1 MTKSPLFKTF
11 KVKNLE
17 LVNRIVMA
25 PMTRAFS
32 PDGIPG
38 DNVADYYAR
47 RAGADVGLIV
57 TEGTTIDR
65 PGASDNPDYP
75 NFHTPEA
82 LKGWQKVVN
91 KVHDEGGK
99 IAPQLWHVGFTRKP
113 GTGPNPDAHSD
124 SPSGVTHTG
133 KQFLPEPSE
142 NDVADMINA
151 YAKAGGEAARL
162 GFDCIEIHGAHGY
175 LIDQFFWDV
184 MNKREDKYGGG
195 LNDRASFAAEVV
207 KSMRKEAGNDIPI
220 IFRMSQWKQ
229 QEYNAKLAQSP
240 AELESF
246 LSVLVDAGVDIFHC
260 STRRF
265 WEPEFEGSDLNFAG
279 WAKKVSGVPTIT
291 VGSVGLNTDFVT
303 TLVKQADAGKRSL
316 DDLYERLEREEFDL
330 VAVGRALLQ
339 DPYWAQ
345 KVKDGRMDE
354 LEDYSPKARETLF

>member
-1 MTKSPLFKTF
+1 MTSSPLFSSF
-11 KVKNLE
+11 KIKNLE
-17 LVNRIVMA
+17 LDNRIVMA

-32 PDGIPG
+32 PGGIPG
-38 DNVADYYAR
+38 ENVADYYAR

-75 NFHTPEA
+75 NFHTEKA
-82 LKGWQKVVN
+82 LNGWKNVVE
-91 KVHDEGGK
+91 KVHASGGK

-113 GTGPNPDAHSD
+113 GTGPHPEAQSD

-133 KQFLPEPSE
+133 KQFLPEPTQE
-142 NDVADMINA
+142 DVADMIDA

-195 LNDRASFAAEVV
+195 LTERASFAAEIV
-207 KSMRKEAGNDIPI
+207 KSMRKAAGNDIPI

-229 QEYNAKLAQSP
+229 QQYDAKLAQTP
-240 AELESF
+240 AELEAF
-246 LSVLVDAGVDIFHC
+246 LSILVDAGVDIFHC

-265 WEPEFEGSDLNFAG
+265 WEPEFDGSDLNFAG

-316 DDLYERLEREEFDL
+316 DDLYERLAREEFDL

-339 DPYWAQ
+339 DPFWAQ
-345 KVKDGRMDE
+345 KVKNGRMDE